1 VVGHVELTGRPR
13 EQAVTQVAI
22 HTSCCFVLHLVES
35 PGCRVF
41 LTQSLGRTKLER
53 RGGGGGTRCGAWWR
67 DGGWMGGGC
76 WSVGQPTEQWIRR
89 PQATVQEQQAGRAV
103 G

>member
-41 LTQSLGRTKLER
+41 LTQALVGPSL
-53 RGGGGGTRCGAWWR
+53 RGAGGGGTRCGAWWR
-67 DGGWMGGGC
+67 DGGWGWEVVVGLWDSQQSNGLGVRKRQ
-76 WSVGQPTEQWIRR
+76 SKSSRPVGQ
-89 PQATVQEQQAGRAV
+89 
-103 G
+103 